1 MNGVRQEIIQPLKN
15 ASSQITNDS
24 TWSDIVS
31 ILWSLYP
38 DKITMTLYNAGVNT
52 GNFSQFSTNGK
63 SSVTFSSSSINL
75 LSYYDE
81 DAVGYVGIITDSQY
95 GIDRLTK
102 LTVTYN
108 ATSVVSKSNP
118 PYVAYVKIGLFKTKS
133 FNDSSSILF
142 TLANNFTS
150 ASGTITNDISNITGN
165 YYIGVII
172 HAPYYYSKYNSCVIT
187 NIQLSN
193 F

>member
-52 GNFSQFSTNGK
+52 GNFSQFSVNGK
-63 SSVTFSSSSINL
+63 SSVTIASSSINL

-81 DAVGYVGIITDSQY
+81 DAVGYVGIITDNQY
-95 GIDRLTK
+95 SIDKLTK

-108 ATSVVSKSNP
+108 ATSHVSKSNP

-142 TLANNFTS
+142 TLANNFAS

-172 HAPYYYSKYNSCVIT
+172 HAPYYYRKYTSCTIT